1 MQTIPFAI
9 SLSGIIKIGAGKVT
23 IAIGKAQTT
32 VDLVPSPRS
41 DARLFLRKGQ
51 TLFDI
56 ILDTARE
63 FVASEG
69 QQAQFSAA
77 QLYYLALDEYPNLK
91 RNSWT
96 AHVMASAPNHPSHRH
111 FSVRKDYFE
120 YLGRATYRLRPKY
133 LPANTES
140 DHDREDNNVNK

>member
-1 MQTIPFAI
+1 MQKIPFAI
-9 SLSGIIKIGAGKVT
+9 SLSGTIKIDAGKIT

-32 VDLVPSPRS
+32 VDLEPSPRS
-41 DARLFLRKGQ
+41 DARLFLPKSQ
-51 TLFDI
+51 TLFDV

-69 QQAQFSAA
+69 QRATFSAA
-77 QLYYLALDEYPNLK
+77 QLYYMALEKYPNLK
-91 RNSWT
+91 RNSWA
-96 AHVMASAPNHPSHRH
+96 AHVMAATPTHSSHRH

-140 DHDREDNNVNK
+140 DHDREDNDVNK